1 MNDILLSASVQKW
14 VAVQTQQKVYLPT
27 CKVSLEMSVNRTEPH
42 TDLEVYV
49 TADPNSVV
57 HLLAVDQSVL
67 LIKTGNDVTPS
78 QVWSVSQKIIA
89 SVICRVRVNLINCQ
103 DNDNDNDW

>member
-1 MNDILLSASVQKW
+1 
-14 VAVQTQQKVYLPT
+14 
-27 CKVSLEMSVNRTEPH
+27 MSVNRTEPH

-67 LIKTGNDVTPS
+67 LIKTGNDVTPA
-78 QVWSVSQKIIA
+78 QV
-89 SVICRVRVNLINCQ
+89 
-103 DNDNDNDW
+103 